1 MSMNFGPL
9 QIIFTETNSGTTT
22 TGTIHVK
29 ALPPGGPLPNINASV
44 TLNGPVS
51 SAGPQQAA
59 VSEGG
64 DVQATWSAQVTAS
77 SVFGVVP
84 LNFTGTFTNN
94 LQGTGKLT
102 TGDPATPGSLSTQD
116 WTAQLGE
123 TNVPFT
129 IVGTP
134 VGTTITIAGSQV
146 TFNVTID
153 GDPDSATATLD
164 PATGMVSSSNFS
176 LGPYT
181 SVGGQFFSNT
191 SGKGSFTPGTGVK
204 RQDDAWGTDTTSK

>member
-1 MSMNFGPL
+1 
-9 QIIFTETNSGTTT
+9 
-22 TGTIHVK
+22 
-29 ALPPGGPLPNINASV
+29 
-44 TLNGPVS
+44 
-51 SAGPQQAA
+51 
-59 VSEGG
+59 
-64 DVQATWSAQVTAS
+64 
-77 SVFGVVP
+77 
-84 LNFTGTFTNN
+84 
-94 LQGTGKLT
+94 
-102 TGDPATPGSLSTQD
+102 LSTQD